1 MSNSQHK
8 IITTLSAPP
17 ITDQYSVMWPATDQS
32 ELSIQSGDQWQPG
45 LRLRMSSLQFYINPI
60 IRHNSGANQ
69 NVIFHT
75 WKYACVTGVK
85 IICSSLENYWWQNLF
100 RLATNLIISVL
111 KTSICIACKQ
121 NINPYKIKKSSAC
134 KVNIFYESELFCAQN
149 STLMK
154 QMTAEVRQQC
164 CWLLFTAELKSLIWW
179 WILFTQSSHTLDSA
193 LLRVN
198 NPVSTSHSLIG
209 HT

>member
-1 MSNSQHK
+1 MLSVSWSSSWCNTWDCDLSTSESGHGSVQWFPRDMRDWPIRGQREGVGGSQERKHL
-8 IITTLSAPP
+8 IITAAPANQP
-17 ITDQYSVMWPATDQS
+17 IREEYSVMWSSTDQS

-111 KTSICIACKQ
+111 KTSICIACKKY
-121 NINPYKIKKSSAC
+121 NP
-134 KVNIFYESELFCAQN
+134 L
-149 STLMK
+149 
-154 QMTAEVRQQC
+154 
-164 CWLLFTAELKSLIWW
+164 
-179 WILFTQSSHTLDSA
+179 
-193 LLRVN
+193 
-198 NPVSTSHSLIG
+198 
-209 HT
+209 